1 MITKSE
7 RKMLLK
13 VVQMSLKKL
22 CPLIVLLLIG
32 CQQVGISQEQDAAGE
47 ADIQLG
53 RQLKIYKNTLLEGA
67 DEEIRIDAASEML
80 FSEEPAARRILIS
93 VLGQSENQVARA
105 AVCKALGQSRTVR
118 EPIKRKEDF
127 IEPLIAILIKED
139 SGTAKLAAEALLI
152 FEYKRISKSIDKI
165 LTDESTPTQAKLN
178 AIGALKLQPDMRA
191 IFKLINLLDHSD
203 KKVAVACENALHS
216 VGIPVG
222 KDVRQR
228 KAIINE
234 LKRKGKDVF
243 FRDLRIR
250 QQSRMRELETELNL
264 WQGRYLTA
272 LEKIYESLADDTA
285 KGEFLIKQLRGPEA
299 VVRLWALKKVSQRR
313 IGTQSKLPGE
323 LNPVLR
329 GLISDDDAGV
339 RLHTAKLLSLMV
351 EVDSAGKL
359 LEQLEVEPD
368 ENVQTELFVALGGA
382 CHYAFSP
389 NSKIKVSVG
398 VRKQALEWAVKF
410 LVDPDAKRAQ
420 KGADAIRKL
429 LERDGL
435 TGSEIDRYFGLLSEK
450 YKQQQENERVL
461 RGELLGAMAGLC
473 AQSVY
478 KNEATRLFGPLFEE
492 AIKDPAALV
501 REAAV
506 NGLIYIDKARALDTF
521 RPVMVDDS
529 SVIVR
534 RKVIELAGEV
544 GGSQDLE
551 WLWEKVG
558 NDEQGQH
565 AWDAMLKILK
575 QPQVDASAL
584 KVWVERLD
592 STDEQAKKPSVEQK
606 VSFFEIAARKSEAQ
620 EEPELLKNIREKLA
634 NIHIQNGEYEQAAEY
649 LGLLRETAQ
658 SEAEREDI
666 LVKLL
671 EVYLKW
677 PKTEKVRDLIHN
689 KLLES
694 DLDPNGIIVHSI
706 DNYLSSDGDAELVLG
721 ALEVIKVNDR
731 PLWQKQME
739 IWSERFGKVRRT
751 DDR

>member
-1 MITKSE
+1 
-7 RKMLLK
+7 
-13 VVQMSLKKL
+13 MSLKKL

-32 CQQVGISQEQDAAGE
+32 CQQIGISQEQNAGGQ
-47 ADIQLG
+47 DDSQLG

-67 DEEIRIDAASEML
+67 DEEIRIDAACEML

-93 VLGQSENQVARA
+93 VLSQSENDIARA
-105 AVCKALGQSRTVR
+105 AVCKALGQSKTVR

-127 IEPLIAILIKED
+127 IEPLIDILIKED
-139 SGTAKLAAEALLI
+139 AETAKLAAEALLI
-152 FEYKRISKSIDKI
+152 FEYKRISKPIDQI
-165 LTDESTPTQAKLN
+165 LTDKSMPTQAKLN

-222 KDVRQR
+222 KDDKQR
-228 KAIINE
+228 RAIINE

-264 WQGRYLTA
+264 WQVRYLTA
-272 LEKIYESLADDTA
+272 LEKIYESLADDTT
-285 KGEFLIKQLRGPEA
+285 KGEFLIEQLRDTEA

-313 IGTQSKLPGE
+313 IGTQSKLPEE
-323 LNPVLR
+323 LNPVLTN
-329 GLISDDDAGV
+329 LISDEDAGV

-410 LVDPDAKRAQ
+410 LVEPNPKRAQ

-435 TGSEIDRYFGLLSEK
+435 TGGEVDRYLGLLSEK
-450 YKQQQENERVL
+450 YKQQQTEERVL
-461 RGELLGAMAGLC
+461 RGELLDAMAGLC

-478 KNEATRLFGPLFEE
+478 KNEAARLFRPLFEE

-521 RPVMVDDS
+521 RPVLVDDS
-529 SVIVR
+529 SAIVR

-544 GGSQDLE
+544 GGQQDLE

-558 NDEQGQH
+558 SDEQGQQ
-565 AWDAMLKILK
+565 AWDAMLKIFK
-575 QPQVDASAL
+575 QPQIDASVL

-592 STDEQAKKPSVEQK
+592 STDEQTKRPSVEQK
-606 VSFFEIAARKSEAQ
+606 MSFFETAARKSEAQ
-620 EEPELLKNIREKLA
+620 EESELLKNIREKLA
-634 NIHIQNGEYEQAAEY
+634 NIHIQNREYEQAAEY

-658 SEAEREDI
+658 SDAEKEDM

-671 EVYLKW
+671 AVYLKW
-677 PKTEKVRDLIHN
+677 PKAEKVRDLIHN

-721 ALEVIKVNDR
+721 ALKVIKVDNR
-731 PLWQKQME
+731 PLWQKQMAS
-739 IWSERFGKVRRT
+739 WSERFGKDT
-751 DDR
+751 EDR

>member
-1 MITKSE
+1 
-7 RKMLLK
+7 
-13 VVQMSLKKL
+13 MSLKKL

-32 CQQVGISQEQDAAGE
+32 CQQIGISQGQDAAGE
-47 ADIQLG
+47 ADSQLG

-80 FSEEPAARRILIS
+80 FSEKPAARRILIS

-105 AVCKALGQSRTVR
+105 AVCKALGQSRAAR

-165 LTDESTPTQAKLN
+165 LTDESVPTQAKLN

-191 IFKLINLLDHSD
+191 IFKLINLLDHPD

-222 KDVRQR
+222 KDARQR

-323 LNPVLR
+323 LNPVLTD
-329 GLISDDDAGV
+329 LISDDDASV
-339 RLHTAKLLSLMV
+339 RLHTAKLLSLMM

-410 LVDPDAKRAQ
+410 LVEPNAKRAQ

-450 YKQQQENERVL
+450 YKQQQEDERVL

-478 KNEATRLFGPLFEE
+478 KNEATRLFRPLFEE

-521 RPVMVDDS
+521 RPILVDDS
-529 SVIVR
+529 SMIVR

-544 GGSQDLE
+544 GGPQDLE

-558 NDEQGQH
+558 NDEQGQQ
-565 AWDAMLKILK
+565 AWEAMLKIFK
-575 QPQVDASAL
+575 QPQIDASAL

-592 STDEQAKKPSVEQK
+592 STDEQAVEQK

-620 EEPELLKNIREKLA
+620 EESELLKNIREKLA

-658 SEAEREDI
+658 SEAEREDM

-671 EVYLKW
+671 TVYLKW
-677 PKTEKVRDLIHN
+677 PKAEKVRDLIHN

-721 ALEVIKVNDR
+721 ALKVIKVNNR